1 MIFENEAIWSEDIFR
16 TMCESVGKDWSI
28 FNNLRG
34 QYENYSTLRRKSNL
48 SKTLSEIAST
58 ENALSEQLISVAMS
72 FTNSSPGINDLVK
85 NLTEKKYQNLNIV
98 KTLLQLQ
105 NKVTTKETLNSL
117 RRQLKQM
124 MAT

>member
-1 MIFENEAIWSEDIFR
+1 
-16 TMCESVGKDWSI
+16 
-28 FNNLRG
+28 
-34 QYENYSTLRRKSNL
+34 
-48 SKTLSEIAST
+48 
-58 ENALSEQLISVAMS
+58 MS

-117 RRQLKQM
+117 KRRLKQM
-124 MAT
+124 MATQN